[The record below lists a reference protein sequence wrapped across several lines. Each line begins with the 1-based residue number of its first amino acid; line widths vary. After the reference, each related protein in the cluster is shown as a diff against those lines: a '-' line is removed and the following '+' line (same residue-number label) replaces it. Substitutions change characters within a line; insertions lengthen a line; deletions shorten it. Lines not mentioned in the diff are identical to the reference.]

1 MNRCMA
7 KRRRATCFLVS
18 LISIWLTTMP
28 IGAQTTTDAEQ
39 GKDDGAQKR
48 LAASSSG
55 KVLKL
60 EEVVVSATRTEKRVD
75 DAPASVTVIT
85 REDMKVMDIR
95 KIDDA
100 LRHVGGAYTKRSKGI
115 RETLPRISLRGLPGD
130 ERTLIM
136 VNGIPVNDGY
146 SNQAPWNQI
155 PVDSV
160 ERIEVTRGPGSALYG
175 GNAMG
180 GVINII
186 LREPEELTAKA
197 RAGYSWGDYEN
208 DGGVKNNYEEYSVGF
223 YAADRFMDTFG
234 LKVSY
239 DAIWSDGYP
248 TDLVTKSTSSGAGAV
263 EGGYPI
269 KSSRDS
275 DYWVVGD
282 KGDNEAGQWSLNIG
296 GIYDTSDTGK
306 INLDVTAGSHRYEY
320 DRPHSYLE
328 GGVFEGSADAY
339 DDKKTS
345 SISEKDFLKGK
356 GEEETLISSLTCAET
371 FGSADFTGKIGYW
384 DKDKLYT
391 SRNTSRSVEGGYDNR
406 PGKLTESDVR
416 TWTTDLQV
424 DYPFGE
430 NHVTTFGIY
439 YRNDDFKQG
448 EHTLS
453 YYRDEDSKTAKTGL
467 TEGGADLY
475 AAFVQHEWAVS
486 DALSLYAGLR
496 FDHWETSD
504 GKSGDAD
511 APKILNDSD
520 DSNVSPKLSAVWHP
534 FEDTYLKGGISHG
547 FRPPNIYELYRTWT
561 SSATGTTYNSNPDL
575 DPETLW
581 TYEAGVTQY
590 LLNRMV
596 KLGATAFYTDFE
608 DYIDSRTIPR
618 PGVPDKTDTIKDN
631 VGSAEIKGIELE
643 ASAYPADWLKLW
655 ANWSYNDGEYKDWPE
670 QPEAEGKQ
678 IADLPERI
686 ANVGAEFYYN
696 WLTLSLSGNY
706 TGRIYTDE
714 LNERIDDTYTTY
726 SKRWLWDA
734 KILASPHESVNLE
747 FSVTNIFDEEYFD
760 YYVGQPRTFFA
771 GFTLKY

>member
-1 MNRCMA
+1 M
-7 KRRRATCFLVS
+7 KTIRRKGAETGLNSIAALALAFLIAGTV
-18 LISIWLTTMP
+18 
-28 IGAQTTTDAEQ
+28 AAEQ
-39 GKDDGAQKR
+39 TPIQELD
-48 LAASSSG
+48 
-55 KVLKL
+55 
-60 EEVVVSATRTEKRVD
+60 EVVVTATRTEKRVD
-75 DAPASVTVIT
+75 VAPASVTVIT
-85 REDMKVMDIR
+85 REDMKTMDIR

-100 LRHVGGAYTKRSKGI
+100 LEHVTGAYVKRSKGI

-160 ERIEVTRGPGSALYG
+160 ERIEVIRGPGSALYG

-186 LREPEELTAKA
+186 LREPEELTAKV

-208 DGGVKNNYEEYSVGF
+208 DGGVDTNYGEYSVGL
-223 YAADRFMDTFG
+223 YAADRFMDKFG
-234 LKVSY
+234 LKINY

-248 TDLVTKSTSSGAGAV
+248 TELVTKSTSGGAGTV
-263 EGGYPI
+263 DGGYPI
-269 KSSRDS
+269 KSSSGS

-282 KGDNEAGQWSLNIG
+282 KGDNEADQWSLNVG
-296 GIYDTSDTGK
+296 GNYDTSDTGK
-306 INLDVTAGSHRYEY
+306 INLDVTAGSHQYEY

-328 GGVFEGSADAY
+328 DGVFEGRADAY
-339 DDKKTS
+339 DGKRTS
-345 SISEKDFLKGK
+345 SISEKDFLKGN
-356 GEEETLISSLTCAET
+356 GEEETLISSLTYEEK
-371 FGSADFTGKIGYW
+371 FGKADFTGKIGYW
-384 DKDKLYT
+384 DKDKWYT
-391 SRNTSRSVEGGYDNR
+391 SQNTGSSVEGGYDDR
-406 PGKLTESDVR
+406 PGTLTESDVK
-416 TWTTDLQV
+416 TWTTDLQI
-424 DYPFGE
+424 DYPLGE
-430 NHVTTFGIY
+430 NHVTTFGLY
-439 YRNDDFKQG
+439 YRSDDFDQ
-448 EHTLS
+448 EEYELS
-453 YYRDEDSKTAKTGL
+453 HYRDEDSKTVKTGL
-467 TEGGADLY
+467 TEGCADLY

-486 DALSLYAGLR
+486 DTLSIYGGLR
-496 FDHWETSD
+496 FDYWETSD

-511 APKILNDSD
+511 APTVLDDSD
-520 DSNVSPKLSAVWHP
+520 DSNISPKLIAVWHP
-534 FEDTYLKGGISHG
+534 FEDTYIKGGISHG

-590 LLNRMV
+590 LLNRKV
-596 KLGATAFYTDFE
+596 KLGATAFFTDFD

-618 PGVPDKTDTIKDN
+618 PGVPGRTDTIKDN
-631 VGSAEIKGIELE
+631 VGSVEIKGIELE

-678 IADLPERI
+678 ITDLPEQI
-686 ANVGAEFYYN
+686 ANVGAEFYYS
-696 WLTLSLSGNY
+696 WLTLSFFGNY
-706 TGRIYTDE
+706 SGRIYTDE

-734 KILASPHESVNLE
+734 KLLASPHESVDLE

-771 GFTLKY
+771 GLTLKY